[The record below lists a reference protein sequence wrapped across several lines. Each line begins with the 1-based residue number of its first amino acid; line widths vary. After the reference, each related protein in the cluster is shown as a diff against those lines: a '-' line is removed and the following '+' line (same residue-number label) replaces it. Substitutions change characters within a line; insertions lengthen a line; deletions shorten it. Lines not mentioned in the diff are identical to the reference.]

1 MKKLLVIATAIGA
14 LTLPTASSVA
24 MESSAHAALTSDYVF
39 RGLSYSNDGVAAQGG
54 YDIQQSKEEKGW
66 FAGVFAST
74 VGDLGDK
81 GLEVDGYGGWKG
93 SFNKTLG
100 YEVGASLYN
109 YTDSDYAKDVTEIY
123 AGVNYETAYIKI
135 FSGQNTSG
143 GGGKYN
149 YIDLGAT
156 FIVMKDIDLNVHYGH
171 FSSNASKDY
180 NDLSASMNMEVKS
193 FDLGLGLTYVDLDAE
208 KNNLKLIATVTKG
221 FDL

>member
-1 MKKLLVIATAIGA
+1 MKKLLVVATAISA

-39 RGLSYSNDGVAAQGG
+39 RGLSYSNDGVAVQGG
-54 YDIQQSKEEKGW
+54 YDIQQSKEDKGW

-81 GLEVDGYGGWKG
+81 GLEIDGYGGWKG

-100 YEVGASLYN
+100 YEVGATLYK

-123 AGVNYETAYIKI
+123 AGVNYETAYMKI

-143 GGGKYN
+143 GEGKYN

-156 FIVMKDIDLNVHYGH
+156 FIVMKDIDLNVHYGR
-171 FSSNASKDY
+171 FSSNSSTDY
-180 NDLSASMNMEVKS
+180 NDLSASMNIDVKGY
-193 FDLGLGLTYVDLDAE
+193 DLGLGLTYEDLNSE
-208 KNNLKLIATVTKG
+208 NNLKFIATVTKE